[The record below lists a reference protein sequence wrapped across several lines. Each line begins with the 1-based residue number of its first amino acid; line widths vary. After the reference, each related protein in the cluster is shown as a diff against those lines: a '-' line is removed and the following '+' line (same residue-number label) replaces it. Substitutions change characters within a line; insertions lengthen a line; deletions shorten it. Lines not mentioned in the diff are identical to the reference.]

1 MPEESEVLTEEKDS
15 LSAPNE
21 ASQTRGNQKNQNLLL
36 SMVLGA
42 VALFLVLLIL
52 SHQQKNP
59 GDTSSHESDLEGLQK
74 ELDAKKRE
82 AEQLRYTLQNPS
94 LQNPTTLLE
103 SIQRDT
109 QILADL
115 ASHQTNHA
123 AELRAANQALLA
135 SQEKNRT
142 LETKLSSYR
151 NGSTNPAELEAQVSE
166 LQKRLNTSVE
176 ATVVDSMRNELL
188 QTKEKNEELTSEIGQ
203 FKDQFQILKSENE
216 ILRGELDAL
225 KALQKEK

>member
-21 ASQTRGNQKNQNLLL
+21 ASQTRGNQKNQNLVL

-42 VALFLVLLIL
+42 FALFLVLLIL
-52 SHQQKNP
+52 SHHQKSP
-59 GDTSSHESDLEGLQK
+59 GGISSHESDLEGLQK

-82 AEQLRYTLQNPS
+82 AEQLRYT

-142 LETKLSSYR
+142 LETELSSYR
-151 NGSTNPAELEAQVSE
+151 NGATNPAELEAQVSE
-166 LQKRLNTSVE
+166 LQKRLSTSVE